1 MINLVNEMSE
11 ISHTKRIINMKL
23 LYINNND

>member
-11 ISHTKRIINMKL
+11 ISHIKRIINVKL
-23 LYINNND
+23 LHINNND